1 MRKALHASQSA
12 RFQARPSQLRI
23 HMLFFQEGLALPHF
37 EGSPSPSKK
46 GTTSRQREWITDAKR
61 LPSFVV
67 STSKARIVEVV
78 PRCAGDGYEQGV
90 KEE

>member
-1 MRKALHASQSA
+1 MPSLLSIHVLS
-12 RFQARPSQLRI
+12 FQAGS
-23 HMLFFQEGLALPHF
+23 ALPRL
-37 EGSPSPSKK
+37 EDTPSLSKK
-46 GTTSRQREWITDAKR
+46 GTASHQREWITDAKR

-78 PRCAGDGYEQGV
+78 PTCAEDAEEQNV